1 MKITVEAKVNKKE
14 DRIEKITQGYFIV
27 STKAPAKDNKANLDI
42 IRQLAEY
49 FKVSKSQVS
58 LLLGKSIKTKVF
70 EIK

>member
-14 DRIEKITQGYFIV
+14 EGVEKITQGYFIV
-27 STKAPAKDNKANLDI
+27 LTKAPAKDNKANLDI

-49 FKVSKSQVS
+49 FKVSKSRVY